1 MCPLCVSALTLAVT
15 SVLSAGGVS
24 AFAVTRLRGKR
35 RARPNEQRGLSQERP
50 QERAT

>member
-1 MCPLCVSALTLAVT
+1 MCPVCVSTLTLALT

-35 RARPNEQRGLSQERP
+35 RARPHPQGERP

>member
-1 MCPLCVSALTLAVT
+1 MCPLCVSTLTLAVT
-15 SVLSAGGVS
+15 SILSAGGVS

-35 RARPNEQRGLSQERP
+35 RARPNEQRERP

>member
-1 MCPLCVSALTLAVT
+1 MCPVCVSTLTLAVT

-35 RARPNEQRGLSQERP
+35 RARPHPQGERP

>member
-1 MCPLCVSALTLAVT
+1 MCPLCVSTLTLALT

-35 RARPNEQRGLSQERP
+35 RARSNEQRESP

>member
-1 MCPLCVSALTLAVT
+1 MCPLCVSTLTLAAT
-15 SVLSAGGVS
+15 GVLSAGGLS

-35 RARPNEQRGLSQERP
+35 RARPNQQREPS

>member
-1 MCPLCVSALTLAVT
+1 MCPLCVSTLTLAVT

-35 RARPNEQRGLSQERP
+35 RARLNEQREHP

>member
-1 MCPLCVSALTLAVT
+1 MCPLCVSTLTLAVT

-35 RARPNEQRGLSQERP
+35 RARHNEQRERP

>member
-1 MCPLCVSALTLAVT
+1 MCPLCVSTLTLAVT

-24 AFAVTRLRGKR
+24 AFAVTRLRGRR
-35 RARPNEQRGLSQERP
+35 RARSSEQRGLSQEPP